1 MTTPSLDTSN
11 PASVASGQP
20 LACSSTLTSN
30 STHDLC
36 LTQTIAVTNNA
47 SISIVTVIKTTQC
60 DLFITGLDCGLCD
73 VDKPHIRVPTVLL
86 RVSALD
92 PATTRAFEPADVTDG
107 SVTQTLPYSARPL
120 SIFLTAHNTANH
132 NLASSDA
139 TDSGSE
145 STAAETGPTAPELE
159 LTRFGLVRLALS
171 CFSLL
176 GGEPCSFSNC
186 PELTNSEPT
195 GSGSGTV
202 DADKSSAE

>member
-1 MTTPSLDTSN
+1 MTIPSLDTSN

-92 PATTRAFEPADVTDG
+92 PATTRAFTPADVTDG
-107 SVTQTLPYSARPL
+107 SVPQTLPYSASPIPFFSQPTIQQTTIWLQVTQPTQVRVNSRRNRTHRPRVGTHPFWARPL
-120 SIFLTAHNTANH
+120 GPLLLLTFGWRTLLIF
-132 NLASSDA
+132 
-139 TDSGSE
+139 
-145 STAAETGPTAPELE
+145 
-159 LTRFGLVRLALS
+159 
-171 CFSLL
+171 
-176 GGEPCSFSNC
+176 
-186 PELTNSEPT
+186 
-195 GSGSGTV
+195 
-202 DADKSSAE
+202 